1 MNRKVLL
8 CCMLIAGAASPVVA
22 HHSFSMFDETREV
35 VLKGAVK
42 EFQWSNPHTWI
53 QLNVT
58 DTGSVVEWQKT
69 AYEIIAGDWSSDVC
83 SSDLSNPHT
92 CIQLN
97 VTDTSG
103 KVVEWSIEGGSP
115 NLLGRQGWKRN
126 TFKPGDQVEITVHP
140 LRDGQPGGSFM
151 RAVLPDG
158 RTLGRNP

>member
-1 MNRKVLL
+1 MNRRLL
-8 CCMLIAGAASPVVA
+8 LPCLLFAGAALPVAA
-22 HHSFSMFDETREV
+22 HHSFSMFDEKQEV

-42 EFQWSNPHTWI
+42 EFQWGNPHTWI

-58 DTGSVVEWQKT
+58 D
-69 AYEIIAGDWSSDVC
+69 AA
-83 SSDLSNPHT
+83 
-92 CIQLN
+92 
-97 VTDTSG
+97 G

-115 NLLGRQGWKRN
+115 NLVGRQGWKRN

-158 RTLGRNP
+158 RKLGGDQIPVAPGAAR

>member
-1 MNRKVLL
+1 MHKRLILACLVL
-8 CCMLIAGAASPVVA
+8 GAAALPVAA
-22 HHSFSMFDETREV
+22 HHSFSMFDETKEL

-58 DTGSVVEWQKT
+58 D
-69 AYEIIAGDWSSDVC
+69 A
-83 SSDLSNPHT
+83 
-92 CIQLN
+92 
-97 VTDTSG
+97 SG
-103 KVVEWSIEGGSP
+103 NVVEWSIEGGSP

-126 TFKPGDQVEITVHP
+126 SLKAGDQVEITVHP

-151 RAVLPDG
+151 RAVLADG

>member
-1 MNRKVLL
+1 
-8 CCMLIAGAASPVVA
+8 
-22 HHSFSMFDETREV
+22 MFDDKKEV

-58 DTGSVVEWQKT
+58 D
-69 AYEIIAGDWSSDVC
+69 A
-83 SSDLSNPHT
+83 
-92 CIQLN
+92 
-97 VTDTSG
+97 SG

-115 NLLGRQGWKRN
+115 NLVGRQGWKRN
-126 TFKPGDQVEITVHP
+126 TFKAGDQVEITVHP

-158 RTLGRNP
+158 RTLGGNQIPRRPLE